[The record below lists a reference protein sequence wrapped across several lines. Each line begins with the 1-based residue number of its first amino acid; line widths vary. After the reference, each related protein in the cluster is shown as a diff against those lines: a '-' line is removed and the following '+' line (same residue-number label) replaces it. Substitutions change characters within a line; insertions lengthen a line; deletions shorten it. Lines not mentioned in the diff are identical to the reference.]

1 MHGANDTMRS
11 AADTLHG
18 AADTLSGAADTLCG
32 AANTVCGAADM
43 MGVAADTMHGAADMM
58 TQWVSQDQCQTPL
71 YGKNK
76 LILNQ
81 YLGIFMHFETIFF
94 FFFLIWKMDFFR
106 PTPPLN
112 LENSRIFFFFY
123 F

>member
-11 AADTLHG
+11 AADTLRG
-18 AADTLSGAADTLCG
+18 AADT
-32 AANTVCGAADM
+32 VCGVADM
-43 MGVAADTMHGAADMM
+43 TGVAADTMHGAADMM
-58 TQWVSQDQCQTPL
+58 AQWVSQDQCQTPPL

-94 FFFLIWKMDFFR
+94 
-106 PTPPLN
+106 
-112 LENSRIFFFFY
+112 IFF
-123 F
+123 

>member
-1 MHGANDTMRS
+1 
-11 AADTLHG
+11 
-18 AADTLSGAADTLCG
+18 
-32 AANTVCGAADM
+32 M

-58 TQWVSQDQCQTPL
+58 AQWVSQDQCQTPPL

-94 FFFLIWKMDFFR
+94 F
-106 PTPPLN
+106 N
-112 LENSRIFFFFY
+112 LENGLFQKHPPTKCGKFQNILLSMEFQNLPTHPSSTWGKIKFLDKIFIY
-123 F
+123 GKKPSKPWC

>member
-1 MHGANDTMRS
+1 MYS
-11 AADTLHG
+11 AADTLR
-18 AADTLSGAADTLCG
+18 G

-58 TQWVSQDQCQTPL
+58 AQWVSQDQCQTPP
-71 YGKNK
+71 YMEKNK

-94 FFFLIWKMDFFR
+94 F
-106 PTPPLN
+106 N
-112 LENSRIFFFFY
+112 LENGLFQTHPPTKSGKFQNFFFIFDP
-123 F
+123 FPKQKCEE